1 MGVSANGVSGQR
13 AQLHAA
19 MVLNHDHEHVMVS
32 SILIVLVALIIKLH
46 ARKHHAQTT
55 DGIITTVGILKN
67 RHQLKLQLITTHG
80 LIYLA
85 EIIICLAVRTL
96 ETTSSNR
103 IKATIYTKADNKI
116 TTLGNMFSVKS

>member
-1 MGVSANGVSGQR
+1 MG
-13 AQLHAA
+13 
-19 MVLNHDHEHVMVS
+19 NHDHEHVMVS

-55 DGIITTVGILKN
+55 DGIITTVGIVIQVVIAGIREVVQLETVGILNN

-80 LIYLA
+80 LIY
-85 EIIICLAVRTL
+85 LAVRTL

-116 TTLGNMFSVKS
+116 TTLGN